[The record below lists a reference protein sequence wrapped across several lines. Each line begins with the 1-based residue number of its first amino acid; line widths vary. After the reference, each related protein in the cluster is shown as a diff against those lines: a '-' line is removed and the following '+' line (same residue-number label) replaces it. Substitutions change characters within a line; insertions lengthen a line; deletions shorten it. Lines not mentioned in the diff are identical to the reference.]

1 MRWVWAMRRTRRGSP
16 TCCVRREESILRSL
30 NREELPGCAQS
41 LLIELAALKYLRTD
55 SAGARKS
62 ASYTEGQ
69 LSQSESYYT
78 SAEVL
83 EGEAALLRTLAPYRR
98 VACREGS

>member
-1 MRWVWAMRRTRRGSP
+1 M
-16 TCCVRREESILRSL
+16 
-30 NREELPGCAQS
+30 PGV
-41 LLIELAALKYLRTD
+41 
-55 SAGARKS
+55 
-62 ASYTEGQ
+62 SYTDGQ